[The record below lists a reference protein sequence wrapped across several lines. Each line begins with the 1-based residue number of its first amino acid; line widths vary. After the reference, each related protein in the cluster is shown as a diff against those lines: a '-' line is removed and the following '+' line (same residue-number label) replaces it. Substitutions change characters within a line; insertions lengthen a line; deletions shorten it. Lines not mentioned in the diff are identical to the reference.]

1 MNTPQEIRAA
11 AERRKSGSVPIS
23 MDDYFRLEEDAK
35 ILADA
40 VLAQAAKEY
49 DDWRSKVLWALRWHP
64 ISEDEARD
72 KYERGLSQS
81 DAIEEY
87 WEYLRVRKSA
97 ALKAK
102 E

>member
-1 MNTPQEIRAA
+1 MTTPKEIRAA
-11 AERRKSGSVPIS
+11 AERRKSGTTPVS
-23 MDDYFRLEEDAK
+23 MDDHFRLEEDAK

-49 DDWRSKVLWALRWHP
+49 EDWRSSVLWVLRWHP
-64 ISEDEARD
+64 VSEDEVRD

-87 WEYLRVRKSA
+87 WGYLRARKAA